1 MATLDELYKKVLADE
16 AERAAFA
23 EAAKTPEDM
32 RAFLADHGCDAAPEE
47 VATFLE
53 ARRSEQ
59 GEIADEEL
67 DSVAGGCGGTSEP
80 GVPTR
85 PPLPKPSGLT
95 R

>member
-16 AERAAFA
+16 AEHTAFA
-23 EAAKTPEDM
+23 EAAKTPEGLH
-32 RAFLADHGCDAAPEE
+32 AFLADRGCDATPED

-53 ARRSEQ
+53 ARRTEQ

-67 DSVAGGCGGTSEP
+67 DSVAGGCGSSEP
-80 GVPTR
+80 GLPSR
-85 PPLPKPSGLT
+85 PPLPGPSGLT